1 MRKCALS
8 PLWVFLSDVLV
19 CTTSDRTDG
28 CSLAPAVPEENAMKV
43 QCGQCPAK
51 YAVSDERIADKK
63 VRIRCKR
70 CNAAIVVDGRVDPP
84 LITSSPARKSARPAP
99 STLPPESTPPDWEP
113 ESRPSPRPVAHT
125 IMGGLEAPV
134 AERLSEARHAG
145 FPPQR
150 PPRRDLASA
159 VANGGTALAG
169 PQAGIPPG
177 DRHSDP
183 GGVHAD
189 RWRVALTKEDL
200 RWMTT
205 SEITEAYQVGA
216 VKLETFVFR
225 AGMPTWVT
233 LLEVP
238 EIVEALAETG
248 DEAALASR
256 ARRAGPSSLPP
267 PRKPAAHGAA
277 ESGDEAL
284 LQPEGAVEDASDGL
298 ASAIDPERGTREPE
312 GPGPLT
318 RGETEPLLAPL
329 AVPPGVGA
337 PAAPAD
343 SQAAEASLEGSPV
356 EPAHPGVLT
365 ESGDEPAQ
373 QGLINLPPTKSKTKS
388 SSWIWLIVLALLI
401 GATLALLAHRFGLK
415 LR

>member
-1 MRKCALS
+1 
-8 PLWVFLSDVLV
+8 
-19 CTTSDRTDG
+19 
-28 CSLAPAVPEENAMKV
+28 MKV

-150 PPRRDLASA
+150 PPRRDPASA
-159 VANGGTALAG
+159 VADGGTASPG
-169 PQAGIPPG
+169 PQPGIPPG
-177 DRHSDP
+177 DRQSDP

-256 ARRAGPSSLPP
+256 ARRAAPSSLPP
-267 PRKPAAHGAA
+267 PRKPAAHAA
-277 ESGDEAL
+277 ADAAL
-284 LQPEGAVEDASDGL
+284 HPLRQPEAAVDDAGDGL
-298 ASAIDPERGTREPE
+298 ASAFEPERATSEPE
-312 GPGPLT
+312 SSGSLT
-318 RGETEPLLAPL
+318 HGETEPLLAPL
-329 AVPPGVGA
+329 VTPGA
-337 PAAPAD
+337 PATLPAD
-343 SQAAEASLEGSPV
+343 SQAGEASGEGASV
-356 EPAHPGVLT
+356 EPAHPGLLT
-365 ESGDEPAQ
+365 ESGDEAARQ
-373 QGLINLPPTKSKTKS
+373 ALLNLPPTKTETKS
-388 SSWIWLIVLALLI
+388 SGWIWLIVLALLI